1 MSQVITWMQAAS
13 GVALG
18 GAFALSG
25 YLIHE
30 QDVPVGYYVGTGAS
44 VVTSAAMAWRWY
56 KTRRLVPAG
65 LLAPLALSSAGYHG
79 YKAYSLKMQMRDE
92 ALQEAQRA

>member
-1 MSQVITWMQAAS
+1 MSQLIWWVQAAS
-13 GVALG
+13 GVTLG
-18 GAFALSG
+18 GAFTLAG

-30 QDVPVGYYVGTGAS
+30 QDVPAGYYVGTGAS

-65 LLAPLALSSAGYHG
+65 LLASLALGSAGYHG
-79 YKAYSLKMQMRDE
+79 YKAYSLKMQMQNE
-92 ALQEAQRA
+92 ALQEAQSA